1 MREKGPKQQYVEIR
15 PIPFQN
21 DDPINYQ
28 LHKTGKILVALHPKY
43 PLHSAVYII
52 SEAKSSTSSNVLM
65 RFK

>member
-1 MREKGPKQQYVEIR
+1 MMEKGPKQQYVEIR

-21 DDPINYQ
+21 YDHLSAQ
-28 LHKTGKILVALHPKY
+28 LENKGKISVSLHPKY